1 MGGLSGYKVAL
12 SRARKTPTR
21 SATWR
26 LGQSLT
32 VLLAIAGSASLCSAQ
47 SSSLP
52 LVTDLSGKGW
62 TVQNTNGSMTL
73 DTSVPGYALEAL
85 VNAGKAPQAPR
96 EVSRSNAVIL
106 LATIWDH
113 RTRGDSIAC

>member
-1 MGGLSGYKVAL
+1 MLRVPDAGIVHSIAREVQPVGGLSGYKVAL
-12 SRARKTPTR
+12 PWARGQQIGRMMAVRAV
-21 SATWR
+21 
-26 LGQSLT
+26 LT

-62 TVQNTNGSMTL
+62 TVQNTNGSMIL

-85 VNAGKAPQAPR
+85 VNAGKAPNPLER
-96 EVSRSNAVIL
+96 
-106 LATIWDH
+106 
-113 RTRGDSIAC
+113 